1 MIKIVY
7 EKMED
12 YRRAIKELKIKRL
25 FYNVEV
31 NLISKEQNAYAASF
45 RITAISP
52 DNSAHFTLLE
62 RIGDQA
68 IASEADK
75 AAFEGKVNEY
85 KNKFFDLCRETMPDI
100 IAVAGV
106 IVP

>member
-12 YRRAIKELKIKRL
+12 YRRAIKELKIKRI
-25 FYNVEV
+25 FYNTEI

-52 DNSAHFTLLE
+52 DNSVHFTLLE
-62 RIGDQA
+62 RICDQA
-68 IASEADK
+68 ITSETDK
-75 AAFEGKVNEY
+75 AAFEAKITDY
-85 KNKFFDLCRETMPDI
+85 KNKFFDLCRETMPDV

-106 IVP
+106 IIP